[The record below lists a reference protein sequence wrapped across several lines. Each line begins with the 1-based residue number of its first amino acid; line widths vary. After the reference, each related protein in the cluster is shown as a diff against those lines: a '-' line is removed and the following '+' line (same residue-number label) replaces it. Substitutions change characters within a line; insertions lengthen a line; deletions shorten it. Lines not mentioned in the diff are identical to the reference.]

1 MGIKIS
7 TFKKLIALLLV
18 VTVTALQIP
27 STVTAK
33 ATTVSTVAD
42 TVDTKIN
49 EEKPQEDD
57 EDKVGVINV
66 HYYKNGQ
73 WKEIDNT
80 LEEAKNS
87 DFNSEESNEKSSN
100 EKNALKNKKNK

>member
-27 STVTAK
+27 STVIAK

-49 EEKPQEDD
+49 EE
-57 EDKVGVINV
+57 
-66 HYYKNGQ
+66 
-73 WKEIDNT
+73 
-80 LEEAKNS
+80 AS
-87 DFNSEESNEKSSN
+87 RR
-100 EKNALKNKKNK
+100 